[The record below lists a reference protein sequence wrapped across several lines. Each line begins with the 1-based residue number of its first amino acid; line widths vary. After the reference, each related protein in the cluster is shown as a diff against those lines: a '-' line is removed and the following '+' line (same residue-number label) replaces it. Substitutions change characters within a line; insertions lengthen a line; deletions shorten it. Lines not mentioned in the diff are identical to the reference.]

1 MMMGILDHATLSIE
15 EKAERNQPLPEQLN
29 IVEIVDLWFKSKRD
43 REIYYGAL
51 FKAFDDDNGLL
62 RGKKLFNNP
71 YTEDGD
77 YWVVVGGHE
86 AYWNIEI
93 TRDDF
98 LDWLKI
104 KGEPLPKDCLLANW
118 WKGLELKTEAEA
130 VGDAGI
136 GNHAG
141 TEPKPL
147 NQNSNNSD
155 FSGLLNNPSKKDD
168 WFLVIDDMT
177 RGFHAKF
184 GKIPNET
191 QAWGALWKNPPE
203 GYEIT
208 TGKDRGDDCLIMP
221 GITNLSKRAF
231 NERWKKYTAPIQ
243 DKAF

>member
-1 MMMGILDHATLSIE
+1 MMSMTPRPPRTEEENKKIIADCE
-15 EKAERNQPLPEQLN
+15 EKERVRMKEMIEKTSRNLEQSSRIMQNQLQRQQQMR
-29 IVEIVDLWFKSKRD
+29 IDAHVEAMRI
-43 REIYYGAL
+43 I
-51 FKAFDDDNGLL
+51 
-62 RGKKLFNNP
+62 
-71 YTEDGD
+71 
-77 YWVVVGGHE
+77 
-86 AYWNIEI
+86 
-93 TRDDF
+93 
-98 LDWLKI
+98 
-104 KGEPLPKDCLLANW
+104 
-118 WKGLELKTEAEA
+118 EAEKLA
-130 VGDAGI
+130 KQGNDNQQVNVDV
-136 GNHAG
+136 GNHAE
-141 TEPKPL
+141 TAPTLL